1 MFGADGETAA
11 TRNLRKRFH
20 CKAIYCLLGR
30 ALISFCTAN
39 KHLYLKKTF
48 GSMDSWVFQTP
59 TKGSFTTIEVLMPAI
74 FG

>member
-1 MFGADGETAA
+1 MFGADRETAA

-20 CKAIYCLLGR
+20 CKAIYYLLRR

-48 GSMDSWVFQTP
+48 ESMDSWVFKRQL
-59 TKGSFTTIEVLMPAI
+59 KVASRQ
-74 FG
+74 

>member
-39 KHLYLKKTF
+39 KHLYLKKHL
-48 GSMDSWVFQTP
+48 
-59 TKGSFTTIEVLMPAI
+59 EVWIVGCSKRQLKVASRQ
-74 FG
+74 